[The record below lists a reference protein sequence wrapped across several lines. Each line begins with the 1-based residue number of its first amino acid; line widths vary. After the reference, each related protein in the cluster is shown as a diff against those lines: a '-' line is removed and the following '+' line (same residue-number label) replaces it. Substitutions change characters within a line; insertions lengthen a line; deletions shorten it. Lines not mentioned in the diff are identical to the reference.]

1 MQEKG
6 FRSLSN
12 IQLSFG
18 VTQEDERKYV
28 HSYILSE
35 RKYLKKVESF
45 SKKSL
50 FCFICTSL
58 FKRSAFTMII
68 CICTSPCWAKSDKS
82 QLQVFLHRTC
92 HLWRIVYSVNIY
104 WAPTMNW
111 SLIHRLR
118 KQRWKTHSSLFQDSH
133 RLVKEESCHRVSTV
147 TDACSGYGE
156 KQTRDIKL
164 LMEVLDGQCII
175 SCHLFWLLLIL
186 KELWWLPPDMVSR
199 RNKANICWEFTLHRM
214 LC

>member
-1 MQEKG
+1 MYSQWKEISKESRI
-6 FRSLSN
+6 F
-12 IQLSFG
+12 
-18 VTQEDERKYV
+18 
-28 HSYILSE
+28 
-35 RKYLKKVESF
+35 LKKL
-45 SKKSL
+45 L

-58 FKRSAFTMII
+58 SKRSAFTAII

-82 QLQVFLHRTC
+82 QLQVFLHKDMS
-92 HLWRIVYSVNIY
+92 SVNNSLFSQY

-111 SLIHRLR
+111 SLIHRPR

-133 RLVKEESCHRVSTV
+133 RLVEEESCHRVSTV

-156 KQTRDIKL
+156 KQRRDIKL
-164 LMEVLDGQCII
+164 LLKVLDGQCII

-199 RNKANICWEFTLHRM
+199 SNKANICWEFTLHCM
-214 LC
+214 HHPE

>member
-1 MQEKG
+1 MIQVFIKHPIVLWHYPRKWEK
-6 FRSLSN
+6 
-12 IQLSFG
+12 IC
-18 VTQEDERKYV
+18 
-28 HSYILSE
+28 ILSE

-45 SKKSL
+45 FKKLL

-58 FKRSAFTMII
+58 FKRSAFTAII

-82 QLQVFLHRTC
+82 QVQVSLHRIC
-92 HLWRIVYSVNIY
+92 HLWIVVCSVNIEHLP
-104 WAPTMNW
+104 WTGLW
-111 SLIHRLR
+111 STGWEN
-118 KQRWKTHSSLFQDSH
+118 KDEKYTVSLFQDSH

-156 KQTRDIKL
+156 KQARDIKL
-164 LMEVLDGQCII
+164 LMKVLDGQWII

-186 KELWWLPPDMVSR
+186 KELWWLPPDVVSR
-199 RNKANICWEFTLHRM
+199 SNKANICWEFTLHWM